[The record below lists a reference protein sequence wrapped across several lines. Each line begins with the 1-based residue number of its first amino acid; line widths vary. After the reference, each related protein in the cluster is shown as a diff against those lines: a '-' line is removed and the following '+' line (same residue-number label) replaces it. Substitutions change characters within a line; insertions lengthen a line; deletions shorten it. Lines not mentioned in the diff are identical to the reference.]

1 MTPKSAAS
9 GDDQFAPVVGSVLEV
24 VGNSVMVTLGAEPGC
39 AEIRL
44 KVEGDNPSGSI
55 KDRAVLAMIED
66 AEERGVLT
74 AGKPIV
80 EASSGN
86 TATALAVIGPAKG
99 HQVVVVAPSDM
110 PEIRK
115 ANLETLG
122 VELVLTDPA
131 ERMSGAISR
140 ADALARDGAFV
151 LRQFSNSAATRA
163 HEATGN
169 EIWGQCEGRV
179 DAFVAGVGT
188 GATLSGCAGVLKKRN
203 PACIV
208 VAVEPAESPVLSG
221 GKPGPHRIP
230 GIGPGFVPALLRRE
244 LIDEVYPV
252 PWWEAHE
259 AIRELGRHFGL
270 FFGPSTG
277 AVLIAARAQAR
288 RLGEGKRVVGIAA
301 DWGERN
307 VGVLIEADA

>member
-1 MTPKSAAS
+1 MSPKTRLTS
-9 GDDQFAPVVGSVLEV
+9 GSSSVVSSVLEV
-24 VGNSVMVTLGAEPGC
+24 VGDTVMVNLQAEPGC

-55 KDRAVLAMIED
+55 KDRTVLAMIED
-66 AEERGVLT
+66 AEARGVLT
-74 AGKPIV
+74 PSKPIV

-86 TATALAVIGPAKG
+86 TATALAVIGHAKG
-99 HQVVVVAPSDM
+99 YRVVVVAPSDM
-110 PEIRK
+110 ADIRR

-131 ERMSGAISR
+131 ERMSGAIDR
-140 ADALARDGAFV
+140 ADRLARDGAFV
-151 LRQFSNSAATRA
+151 LRQFSNPAAATA
-163 HEATGN
+163 HAPTAE
-169 EIWGQCEGRV
+169 EIWTQCDGQV

-188 GATLSGCAGVLKKRN
+188 GATISGCAAVLKAKNAR
-203 PACIV
+203 CVV

-230 GIGPGFVPALLRRE
+230 GIGPGFIPALLRRD

-259 AIRELGRHFGL
+259 AVRELGRQVGL

-277 AVLIAARAQAR
+277 AVLIALRAQAR

-307 VGVLIEADA
+307 VGVMIEPA

>member
-1 MTPKSAAS
+1 MTPKSTTEKS
-9 GDDQFAPVVGSVLEV
+9 SVISSVLEV
-24 VGNSVMVTLGAEPGC
+24 VGDSVMVSLGAEPGC

-55 KDRAVLAMIED
+55 KDRTVLAMIED
-66 AEERGVLT
+66 AESRGVLT
-74 AGKPIV
+74 KDKPIV

-99 HQVVVVAPSDM
+99 YRVVVVAPSDM
-110 PEIRK
+110 PEIRR

-122 VELVLTDPA
+122 VELVLTDPS
-131 ERMSGAISR
+131 ERMSGAIAR
-140 ADALARDGAFV
+140 ADRMARDGAFV
-151 LRQFSNSAATRA
+151 LRQFSNPAAVAA
-163 HEATGN
+163 HHATAE
-169 EIWGQCEGRV
+169 EIWAQCDGEL
-179 DAFVAGVGT
+179 DAFVGGVGT
-188 GATLSGCAGVLKKRN
+188 GATIAGCAEVLKAKHPDVR
-203 PACIV
+203 I

-230 GIGPGFVPALLRRE
+230 GIGPGFVPTLLRRE

-259 AIRELGRHFGL
+259 AVRELGRGVGL

-288 RLGEGKRVVGIAA
+288 KLGDGKRVVGIAA

-307 VGVLIEADA
+307 VGVLIEPA

>member
-1 MTPKSAAS
+1 MTPKSTTEKS
-9 GDDQFAPVVGSVLEV
+9 SVISSVLEV
-24 VGNSVMVTLGAEPGC
+24 VGDSVMVSLGAEPDH

-55 KDRAVLAMIED
+55 KDRTVLAMIED
-66 AEERGVLT
+66 AERRGVLT
-74 AGKPIV
+74 KDKPIV
-80 EASSGN
+80 EAPSGN
-86 TATALAVIGPAKG
+86 TATALAVIGKAKG
-99 HQVVVVAPSDM
+99 YRVVVVAPSDM
-110 PEIRK
+110 PEIRR

-131 ERMSGAISR
+131 ERMSGAIER
-140 ADALARDGAFV
+140 ADRMARDGAFV
-151 LRQFSNSAATRA
+151 LRQFSNPAAVAA
-163 HEATGN
+163 HHATAE
-169 EIWGQCEGRV
+169 EIWEQCDGEM

-188 GATLSGCAGVLKKRN
+188 GATIAGCAEVLKGKR
-203 PACIV
+203 PDIRI

-230 GIGPGFVPALLRRE
+230 GIGPGFVPALLRRD

-259 AIRELGRHFGL
+259 AIRELGRQFGL

-288 RLGEGKRVVGIAA
+288 KLGEGKRVVGIAA

-307 VGVLIEADA
+307 VGVLIEPV

>member
-1 MTPKSAAS
+1 MTPKTSPVS
-9 GDDQFAPVVGSVLEV
+9 GGDLAPVVSSVLEV
-24 VGNSVMVTLGAEPGC
+24 VGNTVMVTLGAEPDC

-55 KDRAVLAMIED
+55 KDRTVLAMIED
-66 AEERGVLT
+66 AERRGVLSG
-74 AGKPIV
+74 GKPIV

-99 HQVVVVAPSDM
+99 YKIVVVAPSDM

-131 ERMSGAISR
+131 ERMSGAIAR
-140 ADALARDGAFV
+140 ADALAREGAFV
-151 LRQFSNSAATRA
+151 LRQFSNKAAVAA
-163 HEATGN
+163 HHVTAN
-169 EIWGQCEGRV
+169 EIWTQCDEQV

-188 GATLSGCAGVLKKRN
+188 GATISGCGEVLKQRN
-203 PACIV
+203 PACSV

-230 GIGPGFVPALLRRE
+230 GMGPGFVPALLRRE
-244 LIDEVYPV
+244 GIDEIYPV

-259 AIRELGRHFGL
+259 AVRELGRQVGL

-288 RLGEGKRVVGIAA
+288 KLGEGKRVVGIAA

-307 VGVLIEADA
+307 VGVMIEPV

>member
-1 MTPKSAAS
+1 VS
-9 GDDQFAPVVGSVLEV
+9 
-24 VGNSVMVTLGAEPGC
+24 LGAEDDC
-39 AEIRL
+39 AEIML

-55 KDRAVLAMIED
+55 KDRTVLAMITD
-66 AEERGVLT
+66 AETRGVL
-74 AGKPIV
+74 APGRPIV

-99 HQVVVVAPSDM
+99 YKVIVVAPSDM

-122 VELVLTDPA
+122 VELVLTEPV
-131 ERMSGAISR
+131 ELMSGAIAK
-140 ADALARDGAFV
+140 ADEIARKGAFV
-151 LRQFSNSAATRA
+151 LHQFSNRAAAEAHRA
-163 HEATGN
+163 TADEVW
-169 EIWGQCEGRV
+169 EQCEGRV

-188 GATLSGCAGVLKKRN
+188 GATITGCAQVLKDKN
-203 PACIV
+203 PTCRI
-208 VAVEPAESPVLSG
+208 VAVEPAESPILSG

-230 GIGPGFVPALLRRE
+230 GIGPGFVPQLLRRD
-244 LIDEVYPV
+244 LIDETYPV

-259 AIRELGRHFGL
+259 AIRELGRQVGL

-288 RLGEGKRVVGIAA
+288 ILGEGKRVVGIAA

-307 VGVLIEADA
+307 VGVLIEPVE

>member
-1 MTPKSAAS
+1 
-9 GDDQFAPVVGSVLEV
+9 
-24 VGNSVMVTLGAEPGC
+24 MVTLGAEPGC

-55 KDRAVLAMIED
+55 KDRSVLAMIED
-66 AEERGVLT
+66 AERKGTLT
-74 AGKPIV
+74 PGKQIV

-99 HQVVVVAPSDM
+99 YPVVVVAPSDM
-110 PEIRK
+110 PEIRR
-115 ANLETLG
+115 ANLTTLG

-131 ERMSGAISR
+131 ERMSGAIAH
-140 ADALARDGAFV
+140 ADRLASDGAFI
-151 LRQFSNSAATRA
+151 LRQFSNRAAAAA
-163 HEATGN
+163 HHATAR
-169 EIWGQCEGRV
+169 ELFAQCDGRV

-188 GATLSGCAGVLKKRN
+188 GATITGCATVLKELA
-203 PACIV
+203 PSCTV

-230 GIGPGFVPALLRRE
+230 GIGPGFVPPLLRRE

-259 AIRELGRHFGL
+259 AVRELGRQVGL

-288 RLGEGKRVVGIAA
+288 RLGEGRTVVGIAA

-307 VGVLIEADA
+307 VGVMIEPIP

>member
-1 MTPKSAAS
+1 MSLGPP
-9 GDDQFAPVVGSVLEV
+9 GEELPPIVGSVLDV
-24 VGNSVMVTLGAEPGC
+24 VGRTVMVTLGAEDEC
-39 AEIRL
+39 AEIML

-66 AEERGVLT
+66 AEQRGVL
-74 AGKPIV
+74 KPGRRIV

-99 HQVVVVAPSDM
+99 YEVIVVAPSDM
-110 PEIRK
+110 PEVRR

-122 VELVLTDPA
+122 VELVLTDPS
-131 ERMSGAISR
+131 ELMSGAIAK
-140 ADALARDGAFV
+140 ADELARQGAFV
-151 LRQFSNSAATRA
+151 LHQFSNRAAAVA
-163 HEATGN
+163 HHATAE
-169 EIWGQCEGRV
+169 EIWRQTQGRI

-188 GATLSGCAGVLKKRN
+188 GATITGCAEVLN
-203 PACIV
+203 EHDPACRV

-221 GKPGPHRIP
+221 GKPGPHRIT
-230 GIGPGFVPALLRRE
+230 GIGPGFVPQLLRRDA
-244 LIDEVYPV
+244 IDEVYPV

-259 AIRELGRHFGL
+259 AVRELGRQFGF

-288 RLGEGKRVVGIAA
+288 ILGGGKRVVGIAA

-307 VGVLIEADA
+307 VGVLMEPP

>member
-1 MTPKSAAS
+1 VSPKSTTQRS
-9 GDDQFAPVVGSVLEV
+9 SVITSVLEV
-24 VGNSVMVTLGAEPGC
+24 VGDSVMVDLGAEPGC

-55 KDRAVLAMIED
+55 KDRTVLAMIYD
-66 AEERGVLT
+66 AEARGVLT
-74 AGKPIV
+74 KDKPIV

-86 TATALAVIGPAKG
+86 TATALAVIGKAKG
-99 HQVVVVAPSDM
+99 YRVVVVAPSDM
-110 PEIRK
+110 PEIRR

-122 VELVLTDPA
+122 VELVLTDPS
-131 ERMSGAISR
+131 ERMSGAIER
-140 ADALARDGAFV
+140 ADRMARDGAFV
-151 LRQFSNSAATRA
+151 LRQFSNPAAVAA
-163 HEATGN
+163 HHATAE
-169 EIWGQCEGRV
+169 EIWTQCDGEL

-188 GATLSGCAGVLKKRN
+188 GATIAGCAEVFKAKN
-203 PACIV
+203 ADITI

-230 GIGPGFVPALLRRE
+230 GIGPGFVPTLLRRD

-277 AVLIAARAQAR
+277 AVLIASRAQAR
-288 RLGEGKRVVGIAA
+288 KLGEGKRVVGIAA

-307 VGVLIEADA
+307 VGVLIEPA

>member
-1 MTPKSAAS
+1 
-9 GDDQFAPVVGSVLEV
+9 
-24 VGNSVMVTLGAEPGC
+24 MVSLGAEPEC

-55 KDRAVLAMIED
+55 KDRTVLAMIED
-66 AEERGVLT
+66 AEARGVL
-74 AGKPIV
+74 APGKRIV

-99 HQVVVVAPSDM
+99 YRVIVVAPSDM

-122 VELVLTDPA
+122 VELVLTEPA
-131 ERMSGAISR
+131 ERMSGAIAR
-140 ADALARDGAFV
+140 ADRLAREGAFV
-151 LRQFSNSAATRA
+151 LHQFSNSAAVEAHRA
-163 HEATGN
+163 TAE
-169 EIWGQCEGRV
+169 EIWEQCQAEV

-188 GATLSGCAGVLKKRN
+188 GATISGCAEVLKGRN
-203 PACIV
+203 PSCRVI
-208 VAVEPAESPVLSG
+208 AVEPAESPVLSG

-259 AIRELGRHFGL
+259 AVRELGREFGL

-288 RLGEGKRVVGIAA
+288 KLGTGKRVVGVAA

-307 VGVLIEADA
+307 VGVLIEPHDDAKP

>member
-1 MTPKSAAS
+1 MSPKTKPSA
-9 GDDQFAPVVGSVLEV
+9 GGGAPVVSSVLEV
-24 VGNSVMVTLGAEPGC
+24 VGDSVMVDLGAEPGC

-55 KDRAVLAMIED
+55 KDRAVLAMISD
-66 AEERGVLT
+66 AEARGVLT
-74 AGKPIV
+74 TAKTIV

-86 TATALAVIGPAKG
+86 TATALAVIGHAKG
-99 HQVVVVAPSDM
+99 YRVVVVAPSDM

-122 VELVLTDPA
+122 VELVLTDPD
-131 ERMSGAISR
+131 ERMSGAIAR
-140 ADALARDGAFV
+140 ADALAREGAFV
-151 LRQFSNSAATRA
+151 LRQFSNPAAVKA
-163 HEATGN
+163 HHPTAE
-169 EIWGQCEGRV
+169 EIWTQCEGRV

-188 GATLSGCAGVLKKRN
+188 GATISGCAQVLKQHN
-203 PACIV
+203 PACVV

-230 GIGPGFVPALLRRE
+230 GIGPGFVPALLRRD

-259 AIRELGRHFGL
+259 AVRELGRTVGL

-277 AVLIAARAQAR
+277 AVLIALRAQAR
-288 RLGEGKRVVGIAA
+288 KLGEGKRVVGIAA

-307 VGVLIEADA
+307 VGVLIEPT

>member
-1 MTPKSAAS
+1 VSPKSTTTRS
-9 GDDQFAPVVGSVLEV
+9 SVISSVLEV
-24 VGNSVMVTLGAEPGC
+24 VGDSVMVTLGAEPGC

-55 KDRAVLAMIED
+55 KDRTVLAMIED
-66 AEERGVLT
+66 AEARGVLT
-74 AGKPIV
+74 KERPIV

-86 TATALAVIGPAKG
+86 TATALAVIGKAKG
-99 HQVVVVAPSDM
+99 YDVVVVAPSDM
-110 PEIRK
+110 PDIRR

-122 VELVLTDPA
+122 VELVLTDPS
-131 ERMSGAISR
+131 ERMSGAIER
-140 ADALARDGAFV
+140 ADRMARDGAFV
-151 LRQFSNSAATRA
+151 LRQFSNPAAVAA
-163 HEATGN
+163 HHATAE
-169 EIWGQCEGRV
+169 EIWTQCEGELH
-179 DAFVAGVGT
+179 AFVAGVGT
-188 GATLSGCAGVLKKRN
+188 GATVAGCAEVLKAKDAGIR
-203 PACIV
+203 I

-230 GIGPGFVPALLRRE
+230 GIGPGFVPALLRRD

-259 AIRELGRHFGL
+259 AIRELGRSVGL

-277 AVLIAARAQAR
+277 AVLIASRAQAR
-288 RLGEGKRVVGIAA
+288 KLGEGRRVVGIAA

-307 VGVLIEADA
+307 VGVLIEPVS

>member
-1 MTPKSAAS
+1 MTPKAAPTR
-9 GDDQFAPVVGSVLEV
+9 DELAPVVSSVLEV
-24 VGNSVMVTLGAEPGC
+24 VGNTVMVSLGAEPEC

-55 KDRAVLAMIED
+55 KDRAVLAMIEE
-66 AEERGVLT
+66 AEARGVLT
-74 AGKPIV
+74 PGKPIV

-99 HQVVVVAPSDM
+99 HKVVVVAPSDM
-110 PEIRK
+110 PDVRK
-115 ANLETLG
+115 ANLVTLG
-122 VELVLTDPA
+122 VELVLTDPN
-131 ERMSGAISR
+131 ERMSGAIAH
-140 ADALARDGAFV
+140 ADRLAREGAFV
-151 LRQFSNSAATRA
+151 LHQFSNPAAVNA
-163 HEATGN
+163 HRTTADELW
-169 EIWGQCEGRV
+169 EQCEGLV

-188 GATLSGCAGVLKKRN
+188 GATISGCAEVLKSRSPN
-203 PACIV
+203 CVV

-230 GIGPGFVPALLRRE
+230 GIGPGFIPALLRRE
-244 LIDEVYPV
+244 LVDEIYPV

-259 AIRELGRHFGL
+259 AIRELGRGFGL

-288 RLGEGKRVVGIAA
+288 KLGPGKTVVGIAA

-307 VGVLIEADA
+307 VGVLIEPVG

>member
-1 MTPKSAAS
+1 MSPKSRPAS
-9 GDDQFAPVVGSVLEV
+9 EPTAPVVASVLEV
-24 VGNSVMVTLGAEPGC
+24 VGNTVMVTLGAEAGC

-55 KDRAVLAMIED
+55 KDRTVLAMIED
-66 AEERGVLT
+66 AEARGVLS
-74 AGKPIV
+74 AEKPIV
-80 EASSGN
+80 EASTGN

-99 HQVVVVAPSDM
+99 YRVIVVAPSDM
-110 PEIRK
+110 PEVRR

-122 VELVLTDPA
+122 VELVLTDPV
-131 ERMSGAISR
+131 ERMSGAIAH
-140 ADALARDGAFV
+140 ADRLAREGAFV
-151 LRQFSNSAATRA
+151 LHQFSNPAAAEAHRA
-163 HEATGN
+163 TAE
-169 EIWGQCEGRV
+169 EIWEQCGGEV

-188 GATLSGCAGVLKKRN
+188 GATISGCGAVLKDKN
-203 PACIV
+203 PACRV
-208 VAVEPAESPVLSG
+208 VAVEPAESAVLSG
-221 GKPGPHRIP
+221 GKPGPHRIT

-259 AIRELGRHFGL
+259 AVRELGRQVGL

-288 RLGEGKRVVGIAA
+288 RLGEGHRVVGIAA

-307 VGVLIEADA
+307 VGVLVEPVP

>member
-1 MTPKSAAS
+1 MTPKTTPP
-9 GDDQFAPVVGSVLEV
+9 GDIAPVVSSVLEV
-24 VGNSVMVTLGAEPGC
+24 VGNTVMVDLGAEPGC

-55 KDRAVLAMIED
+55 KDRTVLAMIED
-66 AEERGVLT
+66 AERRGALT
-74 AGKPIV
+74 ADKPIV

-99 HQVVVVAPSDM
+99 YKVVVVAPSDM

-122 VELVLTDPA
+122 VEFILTDPA
-131 ERMSGAISR
+131 ERMSGAIAH
-140 ADALARDGAFV
+140 ADRLARDGALV
-151 LRQFSNSAATRA
+151 LRQVSNKAAVAA
-163 HEATGN
+163 HHATAE
-169 EIWGQCEGRV
+169 EIWAQCDERV

-188 GATLSGCAGVLKKRN
+188 GATITGCAEVLKRLN
-203 PACIV
+203 PACTV

-244 LIDEVYPV
+244 SINEIYPV

-259 AIRELGRHFGL
+259 AIRELGRHVGL

-288 RLGEGKRVVGIAA
+288 KLGEGKRVVGIAA

-307 VGVLIEADA
+307 VGVLIEPVS

>member
-1 MTPKSAAS
+1 MTLRP
-9 GDDQFAPVVGSVLEV
+9 DDLPGIVGSVLEV
-24 VGNSVMVTLGAEPGC
+24 VGRTVMVTLGAEDGC
-39 AEIRL
+39 AEILL

-66 AEERGVLT
+66 AEARGVLHP
-74 AGKPIV
+74 GRPIV

-99 HQVVVVAPSDM
+99 YKVIVVAPSDM
-110 PEIRK
+110 PEVRRS
-115 ANLETLG
+115 NLETLG
-122 VELVLTDPA
+122 VELVLTDPV
-131 ERMSGAISR
+131 ELMSGAIAK
-140 ADALARDGAFV
+140 ADELARGGAFV
-151 LRQFSNSAATRA
+151 LHQFSNRAAAAAHRA
-163 HEATGN
+163 TAD
-169 EIWGQCEGRV
+169 EIWEQTGGHL
-179 DAFVAGVGT
+179 DALVAGVGT
-188 GATLSGCAGVLKKRN
+188 GATITGCAEVLKERT
-203 PACIV
+203 AAVRV

-221 GKPGPHRIP
+221 GKPGPHRIT
-230 GIGPGFVPALLRRE
+230 GIGPGFVPQLLRRE

-259 AIRELGRHFGL
+259 AVRELGRQVGL

-288 RLGEGKRVVGIAA
+288 ILGEGRRVVGIAA

-307 VGVLIEADA
+307 VGVLIEPP

>member
-1 MTPKSAAS
+1 MT
-9 GDDQFAPVVGSVLEV
+9 APVVTSVLEV
-24 VGNSVMVTLGAEPGC
+24 IGDSVMVSLGNEPGC

-66 AEERGVLT
+66 AERRGTLT
-74 AGKPIV
+74 KDRAIV

-99 HQVVVVAPSDM
+99 YHVVVVAPSDM
-110 PEIRK
+110 PTVRK

-122 VELVLTDPA
+122 VEIVLTDAA
-131 ERMSGAISR
+131 ERMTGAIDH
-140 ADALARDGAFV
+140 ADRLAREGAFA
-151 LRQFSNSAATRA
+151 LRQFSNPAAIEA
-163 HEATGN
+163 HRATGE
-169 EIWGQCEGRV
+169 EIWAQCDGAI

-188 GATLSGCAGVLKKRN
+188 GATVSGVASVLKERN
-203 PACIV
+203 PECRI

-230 GIGPGFVPALLRRE
+230 GIGAGFVPALLRRD

-259 AIRELGRHFGL
+259 AVRELGRHVGL

-307 VGVLIEADA
+307 VGVMIEPVS

>member
-1 MTPKSAAS
+1 
-9 GDDQFAPVVGSVLEV
+9 
-24 VGNSVMVTLGAEPGC
+24 MVTLGAEPGC

-55 KDRAVLAMIED
+55 KDRTVLAMIEE
-66 AEERGVLT
+66 AERRGALQ

-99 HQVVVVAPSDM
+99 YPVVVVAPSDM
-110 PEIRK
+110 PEIRR

-131 ERMSGAISR
+131 ERMSGAIAR
-140 ADALARDGAFV
+140 ADRLAQEGAFV
-151 LRQFSNSAATRA
+151 LRQFSNPAAVAA
-163 HEATGN
+163 HHATAE
-169 EIWGQCEGRV
+169 EILDQCDGRI

-188 GATLSGCAGVLKKRN
+188 GATITGCAQVLKERV
-203 PACIV
+203 ASCV
-208 VAVEPAESPVLSG
+208 VVGVEPAESPVLSG

-230 GIGPGFVPALLRRE
+230 GIGPGFVPNLLRRE
-244 LIDEVYPV
+244 LIDEFYPV

-288 RLGEGKRVVGIAA
+288 KLGEGKMVVGVAA

-307 VGVLIEADA
+307 VGVLIEPA

>member
-1 MTPKSAAS
+1 MSPKSTTQRS
-9 GDDQFAPVVGSVLEV
+9 SVITSVLEV
-24 VGNSVMVTLGAEPGC
+24 VGDSVMVDLGAEPGC
-39 AEIRL
+39 ADIRL

-55 KDRAVLAMIED
+55 KDRTVLAMIED
-66 AEERGVLT
+66 AEQRGVLT
-74 AGKPIV
+74 KDKPIV

-86 TATALAVIGPAKG
+86 TATARAVIGQAKG
-99 HQVVVVAPSDM
+99 YRVVVVAPSDM
-110 PEIRK
+110 PEIRR

-122 VELVLTDPA
+122 VELVLTDPS
-131 ERMSGAISR
+131 ERMSGAIEH
-140 ADALARDGAFV
+140 ADRMARDGAFV
-151 LRQFSNSAATRA
+151 LRQFSNPAAVVA
-163 HEATGN
+163 HHATAE
-169 EIWGQCEGRV
+169 EIWEQCDGEL

-188 GATLSGCAGVLKKRN
+188 GATIAGCAEVLKAKN
-203 PACIV
+203 PAVTI

-230 GIGPGFVPALLRRE
+230 GIGPGFIPALLRRD

-259 AIRELGRHFGL
+259 AIRELGRQFGL

-277 AVLIAARAQAR
+277 AVLIASRAQAR
-288 RLGEGKRVVGIAA
+288 KLGEGKRVVGIAA

-307 VGVLIEADA
+307 VGVLIEPR

>member
-1 MTPKSAAS
+1 MSPKSTTRAS
-9 GDDQFAPVVGSVLEV
+9 SVISSVLEV
-24 VGNSVMVTLGAEPGC
+24 VGDSVMVSLGAEPEC

-55 KDRAVLAMIED
+55 KDRPVFAMIED
-66 AEERGVLT
+66 AEARGLLR
-74 AGKPIV
+74 KDEPIV

-99 HQVVVVAPSDM
+99 YRVVVVAPSDM
-110 PEIRK
+110 PEIRR

-122 VELVLTDPA
+122 VELVLTDPG
-131 ERMSGAISR
+131 ERMSGAIER
-140 ADALARDGAFV
+140 ADRMARDGAFV
-151 LRQFSNSAATRA
+151 LRQFSNPAAVAA
-163 HEATGN
+163 HHATGE
-169 EIWGQCEGRV
+169 EIWTQCDGEL

-188 GATLSGCAGVLKKRN
+188 GATISGCAHVLKDKR
-203 PACIV
+203 PDITV

-230 GIGPGFVPALLRRE
+230 GIGPGFVPTLLRRD

-259 AIRELGRHFGL
+259 AVRELGRSFGL

-288 RLGEGKRVVGIAA
+288 KLGEGKRVVGIAA

-307 VGVLIEADA
+307 VGVLIEPV

>member
-1 MTPKSAAS
+1 VTPKGGLTRSDELA
-9 GDDQFAPVVGSVLEV
+9 GVVTSVLEV
-24 VGNSVMVTLGAEPGC
+24 VGNSVMVSLGNEEGC

-55 KDRAVLAMIED
+55 KDRTVLAMIED
-66 AEERGVLT
+66 AERRGILQP
-74 AGKPIV
+74 GKPIV

-99 HQVVVVAPSDM
+99 YPVVVVAPSDM
-110 PEIRK
+110 PEIRR

-122 VELVLTDPA
+122 VELVLTDPS
-131 ERMSGAISR
+131 ERMSGAIER

-151 LRQFSNSAATRA
+151 LRQFSNLAAVQA
-163 HEATGN
+163 HKETAE
-169 EIWGQCEGRV
+169 EIWAQCEGVV

-188 GATLSGCAGVLKKRN
+188 GATITGCADVLKQHN
-203 PACIV
+203 PACVI

-244 LIDEVYPV
+244 RIDEVYPV

-259 AIRELGRHFGL
+259 AVRELGRHVGL

-288 RLGEGKRVVGIAA
+288 KLGEGKRVVGIAA

-307 VGVLIEADA
+307 VGVMIEPV

>member
-1 MTPKSAAS
+1 LTPKSVS
-9 GDDQFAPVVGSVLEV
+9 GEDVAPVVSSVLEV
-24 VGNSVMVTLGAEPGC
+24 VGNSVMVTLGAEPEC

-55 KDRAVLAMIED
+55 KDRTVLAMIED
-66 AEERGVLT
+66 AEARGVL
-74 AGKPIV
+74 APGKPIV

-99 HQVVVVAPSDM
+99 YRVIVVAPSDM
-110 PEIRK
+110 PEIRR

-122 VELVLTDPA
+122 VELVLTEPA
-131 ERMSGAISR
+131 ERMSGAIAR
-140 ADALARDGAFV
+140 ADRLAREGAFV
-151 LRQFSNSAATRA
+151 LHQFSNPAAIEAHRA
-163 HEATGN
+163 TAN
-169 EIWGQCEGRV
+169 EMWEQCQGEV

-188 GATLSGCAGVLKKRN
+188 GATLTGCADVLKGKN
-203 PACIV
+203 PACRVI
-208 VAVEPAESPVLSG
+208 AVEPAESPVLSG
-221 GKPGPHRIP
+221 GKPGAHRIT

-259 AIRELGRHFGL
+259 AIRELGRQFGL

-288 RLGEGKRVVGIAA
+288 KLGEGKRVVGIAA

-307 VGVLIEADA
+307 VGVLIEPVG

>member
-1 MTPKSAAS
+1 MTPKTRAGQAS
-9 GDDQFAPVVGSVLEV
+9 VISSVLEV
-24 VGNSVMVTLGAEPGC
+24 VGDSVMVTLGAEPDC

-55 KDRAVLAMIED
+55 KDRTVLAMIED
-66 AEERGVLT
+66 AEARGVLT
-74 AGKPIV
+74 RDKPIV

-86 TATALAVIGPAKG
+86 TATALAVIGKAKG
-99 HQVVVVAPSDM
+99 YRVVVVAPSDM
-110 PEIRK
+110 PEIRR

-122 VELVLTDPA
+122 VELELTDPT
-131 ERMSGAISR
+131 ERMSGAIER
-140 ADALARDGAFV
+140 ADRMARDGAFV
-151 LRQFSNSAATRA
+151 LRQFSNPAAVAA
-163 HEATGN
+163 HHATAV
-169 EIWGQCEGRV
+169 EIWAQCDGAV

-188 GATLSGCAGVLKKRN
+188 GATISGCAEVLKAKD
-203 PACIV
+203 PAIGV

-230 GIGPGFVPALLRRE
+230 GIGPGFIPTLLRRD

-259 AIRELGRHFGL
+259 AVRELGRQFGL

-288 RLGEGKRVVGIAA
+288 KLGEGKRVVGVAA

-307 VGVLIEADA
+307 VGVLIEPV

>member
-1 MTPKSAAS
+1 LTPKSTTEKS
-9 GDDQFAPVVGSVLEV
+9 SVISSVLEV
-24 VGNSVMVTLGAEPGC
+24 VGDSVMVNLGAEADH

-55 KDRAVLAMIED
+55 KDRTVLAMIED
-66 AEERGVLT
+66 AERRGVLT
-74 AGKPIV
+74 KEKPIV

-86 TATALAVIGPAKG
+86 TATALAVIGKAKG
-99 HQVVVVAPSDM
+99 YRVIVVAPSDM
-110 PEIRK
+110 PDVRR

-131 ERMSGAISR
+131 ERMSGAIER
-140 ADALARDGAFV
+140 ADRMARDGAFV
-151 LRQFSNSAATRA
+151 LRQFSNPAAVAA
-163 HEATGN
+163 HHATAE
-169 EIWGQCEGRV
+169 EIWEQCDGRV

-188 GATLSGCAGVLKKRN
+188 GATIAGCAEVLKARN
-203 PACIV
+203 PDVRI

-230 GIGPGFVPALLRRE
+230 GIGPGFIPALLRRDV
-244 LIDEVYPV
+244 IDEVYPV

-259 AIRELGRHFGL
+259 AVRELGRQFGL

-277 AVLIAARAQAR
+277 AVLIASRAQAR
-288 RLGEGKRVVGIAA
+288 KLGEGKRVVGIAA

-307 VGVLIEADA
+307 VGVLIEPV